1 MATLKTKVESK
12 CITVKIHFCLTHQ
25 LHIESKT
32 LKINFARKVQYIF
45 LNITINHLLIDNLHI
60 YKSYLPFLVYIF
72 QFTSVFFATS

>member
-12 CITVKIHFCLTHQ
+12 CITVKIHFCPTHQ

-45 LNITINHLLIDNLHI
+45 LNITYLLIDNLHI